1 LAIAKW
7 PTWRNWTRLLRDD
20 RAIGTLEII
29 LIVAVIVVIALAF
42 RKWIIAWIEKL
53 FQDSNDDLIDTSNR
67 SVNVPQ
73 VP

>member
-1 LAIAKW
+1 
-7 PTWRNWTRLLRDD
+7 LRDD

>member
-1 LAIAKW
+1 MAIAKW

>member
-1 LAIAKW
+1 MAIAKW
-7 PTWRNWTRLLRDD
+7 STWRNWKRLLLDD

>member
-1 LAIAKW
+1 
-7 PTWRNWTRLLRDD
+7 LLDD